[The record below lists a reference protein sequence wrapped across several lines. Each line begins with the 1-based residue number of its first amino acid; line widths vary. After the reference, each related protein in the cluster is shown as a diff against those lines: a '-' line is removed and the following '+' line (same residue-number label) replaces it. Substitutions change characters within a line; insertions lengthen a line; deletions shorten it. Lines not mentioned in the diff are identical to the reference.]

1 MNAFKSMMPVIGV
14 LFLTSTLQVS
24 AQTSQLETDQGIVAS
39 IAPYD
44 ADVRLAILKASE
56 YPEVLTQLQKNQSQ
70 SVASFQKT
78 IGGFNKKKQ
87 TWFYTLTRYPDLMH
101 TLAALPDG
109 QSEDVVYRLLP
120 NQDPDLQEAAW
131 KLYRKDKKDLVKVDN
146 IDVAA
151 QHEFN
156 RTIQHLN
163 DPAREAFQKL
173 ATMPDVLTLLTN
185 NVDLTIR
192 LGENYRNNPARLTN
206 HLTALHD
213 SLEVQNQ
220 YEAAAFKKQ
229 MADDPQAMNELS
241 QASNAYANSNGY
253 DASNQNYSNNPYYNN
268 SDPNYYGNPYSYWF
282 GYPSW
287 YATPMWYPGGFGYN
301 SGFYFGMGGMGGL
314 YGFPSYG
321 FSNWFYNGGYYR
333 HYPRLYRQFG
343 NYYRSNI
350 GSNRVMGSV
359 NRGFMGVAHNHYNG
373 AGRLNTLTSPNSYRR
388 ASGQQQQRQNAGRVT
403 THANANTYHSQSW
416 GGYGG
421 RSNSPN
427 GGFRGGARSG
437 GGSVGGGHSIVVA
450 GVVIVAIVEI

>member
-1 MNAFKSMMPVIGV
+1 MNAFKNMVSVIGV
-14 LFLTSTLQVS
+14 LFLASTIQVS
-24 AQTSQLETDQGIVAS
+24 AQSSQLETDQGIAAS

-78 IGGFNKKKQ
+78 IGGFSKKKQ

-101 TLAALPDG
+101 TLATLPDK
-109 QSEDVVYRLLP
+109 QSESVVYKLLP

-131 KLYRKDKKDLVKVDN
+131 ELYHKDKKDLVNVDN
-146 IDVAA
+146 IDVVA
-151 QHEFN
+151 QREFE

-163 DPAREAFQKL
+163 EPARVAFQKL
-173 ATMPDVLTLLTN
+173 ATLPDVLTLLTN

-192 LGENYRNNPARLTN
+192 LGENYGNNPTRMIN

-253 DASNQNYSNNPYYNN
+253 DASNQNYSSNPYYNSN
-268 SDPNYYGNPYSYWF
+268 PNYYGNPYSYWF

-287 YATPMWYPGGFGYN
+287 YATPSWYPGGFGYN
-301 SGFYFGMGGMGGL
+301 SGFYFGVGGLGL

-333 HYPRLYRQFG
+333 HYPSLYRQFG
-343 NYYRSNI
+343 NYYHGNV

-373 AGRLNTLTSPNSYRR
+373 AGRLNTLTSPSNYNRQSV
-388 ASGQQQQRQNAGRVT
+388 QQHQNTGRVT
-403 THANANTYHSQSW
+403 THSSANTYHSQSW

-421 RSNSPN
+421 KSNST
-427 GGFRGGARSG
+427 G
-437 GGSVGGGHSIVVA
+437 GGSRGGMHSGGSGSGGMHAGGGGHSS
-450 GVVIVAIVEI
+450 GGGHGGRH